1 MLGFSEIVGHEAV
14 KINLQKAIKYN
25 RVSHGYLIV
34 GEEGMGKKTLADAFA
49 LSLLCEKG
57 GTEGCMACHACKQ
70 MLSKNHP
77 DCVYVTHEKPG
88 SIGVEDI
95 RKQVNG
101 TVGIRPYSSEYK
113 VYIIDEAE
121 KMTGQAQ
128 NALLKT
134 IEDPPGYAVI
144 LLLATS
150 QEAFLPTILSRC
162 VKLSLKPLKDS
173 VIKEY
178 LLGRMEVKE
187 QEADVYAAF
196 ARGNL
201 GKAISLASSEDFKL
215 LYSELL
221 YLLKQIKQMD
231 IGEMLNYI
239 RRLREENIDL
249 NECLEF
255 MQLWYRD
262 VLMFK
267 VTKDAN
273 LLMFKDE
280 FAAVNEMSN
289 NSGYEGLENILS
301 AIDKARIR
309 LDANVNTELVLELM
323 FLVMKEN

>member
-1 MLGFSEIVGHEAV
+1 MLGFSEILGHEAV

-77 DCVYVTHEKPG
+77 DCIYVTHEKPG

-301 AIDKARIR
+301 AIDKARIGCKC
-309 LDANVNTELVLELM
+309 EY
-323 FLVMKEN
+323 

>member
-1 MLGFSEIVGHEAV
+1 MLGFSEILGHEAV

-77 DCVYVTHEKPG
+77 DCIYVTHEKPG

-221 YLLKQIKQMD
+221 YLLKQI
-231 IGEMLNYI
+231 
-239 RRLREENIDL
+239 RLR
-249 NECLEF
+249 
-255 MQLWYRD
+255 Y
-262 VLMFK
+262 
-267 VTKDAN
+267 
-273 LLMFKDE
+273 
-280 FAAVNEMSN
+280 
-289 NSGYEGLENILS
+289 SGEW
-301 AIDKARIR
+301 
-309 LDANVNTELVLELM
+309 
-323 FLVMKEN
+323 

>member
-1 MLGFSEIVGHEAV
+1 MLGFSEILGHEAV

-77 DCVYVTHEKPG
+77 DCIYVTHEKSG

>member
-1 MLGFSEIVGHEAV
+1 MLGFSEILGHEAV

-57 GTEGCMACHACKQ
+57 GTEGCKACHACKQ

-77 DCVYVTHEKPG
+77 DCIYVTHEKPG

>member
-1 MLGFSEIVGHEAV
+1 MLGFSEILGHEAV

-77 DCVYVTHEKPG
+77 DCIYVTHEKPG

-289 NSGYEGLENILS
+289 NSGYEGLEHILS

>member
-1 MLGFSEIVGHEAV
+1 MLGFSEILGHEAV

-77 DCVYVTHEKPG
+77 DCIYVTHEKPG

-196 ARGNL
+196 ARGKL

-323 FLVMKEN
+323 FLVMKES

>member
-1 MLGFSEIVGHEAV
+1 MLGFSEILGHEAV

-77 DCVYVTHEKPG
+77 DCIYVTHEKPG

-255 MQLWYRD
+255 MQFWYRD

>member
-1 MLGFSEIVGHEAV
+1 MLGFSEILGHEAV

-77 DCVYVTHEKPG
+77 DCIYVTHEKPG

-101 TVGIRPYSSEYK
+101 TVGIRPYSNEYK

>member
-1 MLGFSEIVGHEAV
+1 MLGFSEILGHETV

-77 DCVYVTHEKPG
+77 DCIYVTHEKPG

>member
-1 MLGFSEIVGHEAV
+1 MLGFSEILGHEAV

-77 DCVYVTHEKPG
+77 DCIYVTHEKPG

-134 IEDPPGYAVI
+134 IEDPPGYAGI

>member
-1 MLGFSEIVGHEAV
+1 MLGFSEILGHEAV

-57 GTEGCMACHACKQ
+57 GTEVCMACHACKQ

-77 DCVYVTHEKPG
+77 DCIYVTHEKPG

>member
-1 MLGFSEIVGHEAV
+1 MLGFSEILGHEAV

-77 DCVYVTHEKPG
+77 DCIYVTHEKPG

-101 TVGIRPYSSEYK
+101 TVGIRPYSGEYK

-121 KMTGQAQ
+121 KKTGQAQ

-144 LLLATS
+144 LLLATN

-280 FAAVNEMSN
+280 FATVNEMSK

>member
-1 MLGFSEIVGHEAV
+1 MLGFSEILGHEAV

-77 DCVYVTHEKPG
+77 DCIYVTHEKPV

>member
-1 MLGFSEIVGHEAV
+1 MLGFSEILGHEAV

-77 DCVYVTHEKPG
+77 DCIYVTHEKPG

-196 ARGNL
+196 AKGNL

>member
-1 MLGFSEIVGHEAV
+1 
-14 KINLQKAIKYN
+14 
-25 RVSHGYLIV
+25 
-34 GEEGMGKKTLADAFA
+34 MGKKTLADAFA

-77 DCVYVTHEKPG
+77 DCIYVTHEKPG

-249 NECLEF
+249 NECLDF

>member
-1 MLGFSEIVGHEAV
+1 MLGFSEILGHEAV

>member
-1 MLGFSEIVGHEAV
+1 MLGFSEILGHEAV

-77 DCVYVTHEKPG
+77 DCIYVTHEKPG

-273 LLMFKDE
+273 LPMFKDE

>member
-1 MLGFSEIVGHEAV
+1 MLGFSEILGHEAV

-77 DCVYVTHEKPG
+77 DCIYVTHEKPG